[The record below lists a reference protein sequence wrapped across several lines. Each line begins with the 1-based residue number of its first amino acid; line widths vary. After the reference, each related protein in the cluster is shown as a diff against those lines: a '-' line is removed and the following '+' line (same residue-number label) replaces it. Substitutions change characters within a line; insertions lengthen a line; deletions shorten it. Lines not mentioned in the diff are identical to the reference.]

1 MSCHNLRKGL
11 MVSVPDGMRKQLLA
25 LSPANLPMAYLVR
38 QSLLKALQQ
47 DIDWTVDTPTG
58 SSEPLLIPL
67 SLDERMLLSERIN
80 GRDVSEEVAALSLVT
95 ALLAAQRAEG
105 QDEAI

>member
-25 LSPANLPMAYLVR
+25 ISPANLPMGYLVR
-38 QSLLKALQQ
+38 QSLLKALK
-47 DIDWTVDTPTG
+47 DDVDWVDEVATG

-67 SLDERMLLSERIN
+67 SLEERMQLSERIA
-80 GRDVSEEVAALSLVT
+80 GRETTEQVAVLSLV
-95 ALLAAQRAEG
+95 AVVLQRMKAA
-105 QDEAI
+105 